1 MTQNNLLTKTLFNAC
16 LDKKGVNPI
25 LLDLSEISSYAEHV
39 IIVSGT
45 SDRQVQALSDHILDM
60 AKEKTSLYPVGV
72 EGYETGLWV
81 LIDFGYVVC
90 HVFQE
95 EVREEYHLEDI
106 WPRVKPVGEEA
117 FTSYFVKSNKKT
129 ASESV

>member
-1 MTQNNLLTKTLFNAC
+1 MTQNNNNLTKTLFNAC
-16 LDKKGVNPI
+16 LDRKGVNPV
-25 LLDLSEISSYAEHV
+25 LLDLSKISSYAEHV

-45 SDRQVQALSDHILDM
+45 SDRQVQAISDHILDM
-60 AKEKTSLYPVGV
+60 AKEHHSLYPVGV
-72 EGYETGLWV
+72 EGHDTGLWV

-106 WPRVKPVGEEA
+106 WPKVKPVSEA
-117 FTSYFVKSNKKT
+117 DFSSYFTPEKMKKT
-129 ASESV
+129 S